1 MRWDAVLFDMDGT
14 VSDTLGNITQA
25 VNYVLDRFGMP
36 GHPAEELKPLLG
48 WGARALL
55 SRAVPE
61 GTTQEELDRVVECY
75 LPYYA
80 AHAGEDSPP
89 YEGVIPL
96 LRRLKEQGVLL
107 AIISNKPDT
116 AVQPVVSAH
125 FAGLVDLAV
134 GEKPGIRRKP
144 NPDMLENAAREL
156 GVRLDRCVYVGDTEV
171 DIETAR
177 NTGIPCIAVTWG
189 FRSRERLVQAGAE
202 VIVDTPWE
210 LGDRLL
216 QE

>member
-1 MRWDAVLFDMDGT
+1 MWDAVLFDMDGT

-36 GHPAEELKPLLG
+36 GYQAQELKPMLG
-48 WGARALL
+48 WGARTLL

-80 AHAGEDSPP
+80 AHAGDNSPP
-89 YEGVIPL
+89 YEGIVPL
-96 LRRLKEQGVLL
+96 FRRLKDQGVLV
-107 AIISNKPDT
+107 AIISNKPDP
-116 AVQPVVSAH
+116 AVQPVVSAY

-134 GEKPGIRRKP
+134 GEKPGIQRKP
-144 NPDMLENAAREL
+144 APDMLENAAREL

-171 DIETAR
+171 DIQTAGHA
-177 NTGIPCIAVTWG
+177 GIPCVAVTWG
-189 FRSRERLVQAGAE
+189 FRSREQLVQAGAE
-202 VIVDTPWE
+202 TIVDTPQE

-216 QE
+216 QG